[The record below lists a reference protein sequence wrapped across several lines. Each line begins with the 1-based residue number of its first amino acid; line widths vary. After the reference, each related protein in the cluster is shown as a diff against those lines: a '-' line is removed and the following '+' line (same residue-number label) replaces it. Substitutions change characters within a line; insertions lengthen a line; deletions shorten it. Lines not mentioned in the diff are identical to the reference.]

1 MTNAVTIRLRWL
13 PTAVVLTAAL
23 MGVAASGQTFE
34 PARLAIAPERA
45 LQLLAA
51 HSGRPVVWVGAPPA
65 KAVAVSPHTLTLA
78 EAVGEWADEWEAM
91 VILTPGAVFFH
102 APKTFDHVRPAHF
115 DPLLPHI
122 PVIELLNSL
131 PRSALARF
139 PLGVTDTP
147 QSFRAESLKEA
158 IPLALLESE
167 SPGFEQGLRELLKQA
182 RARARG
188 EQQAGGEKV
197 LYDVRL
203 AEAPAEQL
211 YVRLFAEMQAYCT
224 AGEGRAALA
233 FPVSLSRYA
242 AGSPLFVSARAFV
255 KGATERHSPESV
267 ETLRFAAGELIR
279 SARFADENRQGAA
292 VVVDSRLEQIPVT
305 LCLPKNGPPPDWATL
320 ETGLGIERRDLGET
334 IFFGP
339 WMDENRGRR
348 FAFISRWA
356 RAGGGFWT
364 ALFTPYLARPR
375 GLTVDEI
382 GWQRLETLLGELRR
396 RQARGDKE
404 VATLDVRE
412 FLAGGRVTF
421 GQAGFLEVLYV
432 SKPEANAPPTI
443 LGRHNF
449 FLD

>member
-23 MGVAASGQTFE
+23 MGVAASGQTSE
-34 PARLAIAPERA
+34 QARLTIAPERA
-45 LQLLAA
+45 LQLLAV
-51 HSGRPVVWVGAPPA
+51 HSGKPVVWVGMPPVRD
-65 KAVAVSPHTLTLA
+65 VAVSPQTRTLA
-78 EAVGEWADEWEAM
+78 EAVGQWTDVWEAV
-91 VILTPGAVFFH
+91 VILTPDAVFFH
-102 APKTFDHVRPAHF
+102 APKTFAHVRPAHF

-122 PVIELLNSL
+122 PVIDLLNSL
-131 PRSALARF
+131 PGPALARF
-139 PLGVTDTP
+139 PLGVNDTP

-158 IPLALLESE
+158 LPLALLESE
-167 SPGFEQGLRELLKQA
+167 SPGFEKGLRELLKQA
-182 RARARG
+182 RARSRG

-203 AEAPAEQL
+203 AEVPTEQL
-211 YVRLFAEMQAYCT
+211 YVRLFAETQAYCT
-224 AGEGRAALA
+224 AGEGRAVVT

-242 AGSPLFVSARAFV
+242 AGSPLFVSAQAFV
-255 KGATERHSPESV
+255 KEAAERHSPESV
-267 ETLRFAAGELIR
+267 ETLRLPAGELIR
-279 SARFADENRQGAA
+279 SVQFAGDRRQGAT
-292 VVVDSRLEQIPVT
+292 VVVDSRLEQIPIT
-305 LCLPKNGPPPDWATL
+305 LCLQKNGPPPEWATL
-320 ETGLGIERRDLGET
+320 EAGLGIERRDLGET

-364 ALFTPYLARPR
+364 TLFTPYLARPR
-375 GLTVDEI
+375 GVPVEEI

-432 SKPEANAPPTI
+432 SKPEANAPPVI